1 MEKKKAG
8 VSLQDRE
15 SVAAQPS
22 PSLPGPNGNGA
33 GTKHLP
39 RIVREPKLD
48 EPEADRG
55 NTAQED
61 KGLEVKDTPALPSV
75 GWKRRLLF
83 AVIGIVLL
91 AGVVIGVRYWL
102 HSRLYESTDDAF
114 IEGHATQVSPKVS
127 GYVQRIY
134 ITDNQQVK
142 AGDLLVEI
150 DPRDYEVKLAQA
162 RAALSAAT
170 ARSKA
175 AQAGD
180 RGGDAGGLRRA
191 GAGDADDCDVVDETT
206 GVLDDAR
213 YAVVIASWGRQ
224 ADKIEAGGA
233 RRPGQLCIFLGG
245 QVDDDDPID
254 SGGDRVMCKGLG
266 AVTVDRVVVTHQ
278 HDRDGVVHAAQF
290 AD

>member
-1 MEKKKAG
+1 MWPERGEKDMSEKTAG
-8 VSLQDRE
+8 IIVQDGE
-15 SVAAQPS
+15 SVATGSSA
-22 PSLPGPNGNGA
+22 SLAGPNGNGE
-33 GTKHLP
+33 GTKQLP
-39 RIVREPKLD
+39 RIVREPKLGN
-48 EPEADRG
+48 PEADGG

-61 KGLEVKDTPALPSV
+61 KRLEVKDTPALPSV

-150 DPRDYEVKLAQA
+150 DPRDYEVRLAQA
-162 RAALSAAT
+162 RAALNAAT

-175 AQAGD
+175 ARAGLNLT
-180 RGGDAGGLRRA
+180 RVTA
-191 GAGDADDCDVVDETT
+191 GAGVEQASA
-206 GVLDDAR
+206 GVKAAR
-213 YAVVIASWGRQ
+213 SGVAQ
-224 ADKIEAGGA
+224 A
-233 RRPGQLCIFLGG
+233 
-245 QVDDDDPID
+245 
-254 SGGDRVMCKGLG
+254 
-266 AVTVDRVVVTHQ
+266 
-278 HDRDGVVHAAQF
+278 HAAASAAMGGGNRFPPAVGTAEANVAQ
-290 AD
+290 AQAQVAAAEAEAVR